1 MYEAFY
7 QLREKPFSILPDPDL
22 IYWGKMHSMA
32 FTMLEF
38 GVMNNAGFTVITGE
52 IGSGKTTLVRHL
64 LKKIS
69 PAMTVGL
76 ISNSPQGR
84 QELLQWILMSL
95 GQPFEG
101 DYPKLFKHLQD
112 FLYGQYANGRRTILI
127 IDEAQNLEPEAL
139 EHLRMISNINADKF
153 QILQLILVGQP
164 QLRDLLLAPNLH
176 QFAQRISSDFHLRP
190 LDDREVANYIA
201 FPLTGG
207 RCPRPLF
214 TQEACTPDRVRE
226 RRDTPHDQRALR
238 YRARLR
244 LCQRQ
249 ESHFRSISSRRHC
262 RQATVQHFS
271 RQEGLPGSL
280 SHCLALWF
288 HSLRRTESLPR
299 VCAALIAAG
308 STTEVTKRW
317 GTSHADPDYCAFLG
331 PMGLGRERSNPQTG
345 RHPEHYGPAGP
356 KAGSQRGGRS
366 ER

>member
-69 PAMTVGL
+69 PNMTVGL

-84 QELLQWILMSL
+84 HELLQWILMAVD
-95 GQPFEG
+95 QPFEG
-101 DYPKLFKHLQD
+101 EYPHLFKRLQD

-127 IDEAQNLEPEAL
+127 IDEAQNLEMEAL

-164 QLRDLLLAPNLH
+164 QLRDLLLAPKLH

-201 FPLTGG
+201 FRLQAVGS
-207 RCPRPLF
+207 PRPLF
-214 TQEACTPDRVRE
+214 TKEACT
-226 RRDTPHDQRALR
+226 
-238 YRARLR
+238 
-244 LCQRQ
+244 
-249 ESHFRSISSRRHC
+249 
-262 RQATVQHFS
+262 
-271 RQEGLPGSL
+271 
-280 SHCLALWF
+280 
-288 HSLRRTESLPR
+288 
-299 VCAALIAAG
+299 LIASASG
-308 STTEVTKRW
+308 GIPRMINVLCDTALVYGFANDKKVISDQLVRDVI
-317 GTSHADPDYCAFLG
+317 ADKQQYSIFPVKKVSRV
-331 PMGLGRERSNPQTG
+331 P
-345 RHPEHYGPAGP
+345 
-356 KAGSQRGGRS
+356 
-366 ER
+366 

>member
-64 LKKIS
+64 LKKVS
-69 PAMTVGL
+69 PAITIGL

-95 GQPFEG
+95 GQSFDG
-101 DYPKLFKHLQD
+101 DYPILFKKLQD
-112 FLYGQYANGRRTILI
+112 FLYGQFANGRRTILI
-127 IDEAQNLEPEAL
+127 IDEAQNLEPAAL

-164 QLRDLLLAPNLH
+164 QLRDLLLEPGLH

-201 FPLTGG
+201 FRLQAVGA
-207 RCPRPLF
+207 RRPLF
-214 TQEACTPDRVRE
+214 TQEACALISSASGGIPRMINVLC
-226 RRDTPHDQRALR
+226 DTALVYGFANDQRVISDGIVRDVIADKQQ
-238 YRARLR
+238 Y
-244 LCQRQ
+244 
-249 ESHFRSISSRRHC
+249 SIFP
-262 RQATVQHFS
+262 VKKFS
-271 RQEGLPGSL
+271 RVP
-280 SHCLALWF
+280 
-288 HSLRRTESLPR
+288 
-299 VCAALIAAG
+299 
-308 STTEVTKRW
+308 
-317 GTSHADPDYCAFLG
+317 
-331 PMGLGRERSNPQTG
+331 
-345 RHPEHYGPAGP
+345 
-356 KAGSQRGGRS
+356 
-366 ER
+366 

>member
-1 MYEAFY
+1 MYETFY

-64 LKKIS
+64 LRKIN
-69 PAMTVGL
+69 PNMTVGL

-95 GQPFEG
+95 DQPFDGE
-101 DYPKLFKHLQD
+101 YPHLFKHLQD

-164 QLRDLLLAPNLH
+164 QLRDLLLGPKLH

-190 LDDREVANYIA
+190 LDEREVANYIA
-201 FPLTGG
+201 FRLEAVGSPH
-207 RCPRPLF
+207 PLF
-214 TQEACTPDRVRE
+214 TKEAC
-226 RRDTPHDQRALR
+226 
-238 YRARLR
+238 
-244 LCQRQ
+244 
-249 ESHFRSISSRRHC
+249 S
-262 RQATVQHFS
+262 
-271 RQEGLPGSL
+271 
-280 SHCLALWF
+280 
-288 HSLRRTESLPR
+288 
-299 VCAALIAAG
+299 LIAFASG
-308 STTEVTKRW
+308 GVPRMINVLCDTALVYGFANDKKVISDQLVRDVI
-317 GTSHADPDYCAFLG
+317 ADKQQYSIFPVKKVSRV
-331 PMGLGRERSNPQTG
+331 P
-345 RHPEHYGPAGP
+345 
-356 KAGSQRGGRS
+356 
-366 ER
+366 